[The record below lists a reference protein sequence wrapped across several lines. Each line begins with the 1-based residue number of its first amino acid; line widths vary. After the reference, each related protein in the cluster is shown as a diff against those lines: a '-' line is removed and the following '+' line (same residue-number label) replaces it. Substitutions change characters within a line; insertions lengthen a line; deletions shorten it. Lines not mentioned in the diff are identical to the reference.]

1 MKRNDNIAVTK
12 LLENNTSVLISL
24 CNDFSKVSDSGLE
37 QMIQT
42 YIQEDL
48 RIVQKLKTMLK

>member
-12 LLENNTSVLISL
+12 LLENNTSALISL